1 MIDDDL
7 SLSMRYTNDD
17 VTLAIL
23 IRSGCPKVVE
33 VDAEVDAAR
42 EVRGDVRVGDGG
54 SVNGGRVGQ

>member
-33 VDAEVDAAR
+33 VDAAR